1 MKIIKY
7 KVKKDGSAIMDYSL
21 TEKEEKFL
29 KIVAE
34 GRGVKYSKKF
44 ANEIILEA
52 LKKKINGEIK

>member
-21 TEKEEKFL
+21 TKKEEKFL

-34 GRGVKYSKKF
+34 GRKVKCSKKF
-44 ANEIILEA
+44 VNELILEA
-52 LKKKINGEIK
+52 LKKRINGEIE